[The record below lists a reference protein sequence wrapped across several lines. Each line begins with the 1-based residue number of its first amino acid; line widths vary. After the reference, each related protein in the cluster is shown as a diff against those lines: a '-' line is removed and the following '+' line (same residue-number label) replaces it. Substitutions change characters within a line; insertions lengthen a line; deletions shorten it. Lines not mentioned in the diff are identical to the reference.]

1 MESVKSVTISPTK
14 APAGLVHNAN
24 FPTRN
29 QKREVVH
36 RLLAEVRPRMVPDGQ
51 TVLLLYVLVLA
62 IANPMAVVAAQLVP
76 PQEVATTTGVTIT
89 PTRIA
94 GSPAVAVVAPIR
106 TAKVGV
112 ADPLAAETRVDL
124 GHMGIDL
131 QIG

>member
-1 MESVKSVTISPTK
+1 MVP
-14 APAGLVHNAN
+14 NASLL
-24 FPTRN
+24 TRN

-36 RLLAEVRPRMVPDGQ
+36 RLLAEARPQMVPDDQ
-51 TVLLLYVLVLA
+51 EVLLRYTLDPVTADLS
-62 IANPMAVVAAQLVP
+62 AVVAAHQAP
-76 PQEVATTTGVTIT
+76 PPEVATTTGVTIT

-106 TAKVGV
+106 TAQVGV
-112 ADPLAAETRVDL
+112 ADPLAAETRVDP